1 MLKTYP
7 DIYMISLSELMGES
21 FQDLTKLFI
30 DKMIKT
36 LIFVYVKFVS
46 QLSNVVKWNKE
57 SDDAESMLIAREER
71 KKITSYV
78 DYSKIFYVIRS
89 FPDLNQTFGKRDI
102 TFPLSSSSRAIKW

>member
-46 QLSNVVKWNKE
+46 QLSNVVKWNKQ
-57 SDDAESMLIAREER
+57 SDDAESMLIAKEER
-71 KKITSYV
+71 EKIISYV
-78 DYSKIFYVIRS
+78 DYSKIFYVIRG
-89 FPDLNQTFGKRDI
+89 FPDLNDFR
-102 TFPLSSSSRAIKW
+102 